1 MLRIFLRATAVQ
13 LRVPMGILDLEEV
26 GERGWSADAAGS
38 RQASWQWL
46 AMASPTVP

>member
-1 MLRIFLRATAVQ
+1 MLRILFRATVVQ

-26 GERGWSADAAGS
+26 GERGW
-38 RQASWQWL
+38 QWL